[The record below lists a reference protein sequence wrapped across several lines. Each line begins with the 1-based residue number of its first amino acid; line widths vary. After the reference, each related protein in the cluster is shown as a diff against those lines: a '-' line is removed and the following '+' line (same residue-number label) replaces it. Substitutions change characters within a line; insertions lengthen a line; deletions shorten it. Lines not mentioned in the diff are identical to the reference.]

1 MYCIASLHCITL
13 GSAQFEVARLAAA
26 QMPKVASSHVLIS
39 KHNHRNVESTVWIK
53 TQTQSLNTTTEPKK
67 RGLHFDK
74 SRLVSETSNKEILL
88 EYICSEFQSRLLSSQ
103 GLANFSTDSETY
115 VILVSC
121 RQQNIKI
128 SKYQNSFWWEM

>member
-53 TQTQSLNTTTEPKK
+53 TQTQSFIKTQPLNQRSGACT
-67 RGLHFDK
+67 LI
-74 SRLVSETSNKEILL
+74 RLVSETSNKEILL

>member
-1 MYCIASLHCITL
+1 MDKNTNTKFY
-13 GSAQFEVARLAAA
+13 
-26 QMPKVASSHVLIS
+26 K
-39 KHNHRNVESTVWIK
+39 
-53 TQTQSLNTTTEPKK
+53 NTTTEPKK

-128 SKYQNSFWWEM
+128 SEFLLVGNVKPQSIRGCRGKDRNMINIRFVHLYADPANVPSCY